1 MGHKREAVCQRLANE
16 RIIQENAYGRESSLA
31 MHQFNASLINCS
43 KLLGTTRIPR
53 GRLF

>member
-16 RIIQENAYGRESSLA
+16 RIYSRECIQSSLA
-31 MHQFNASLINCS
+31 MHQLNASLINCS
-43 KLLGTTRIPR
+43 KLLGTTRIRR